1 MASQVAEG
9 GPGSEATHPFNR
21 WVPVPLRVGG
31 SPCGRTLGP
40 REGAGHRH
48 EGPPCVWRGEGTG
61 AGAGPSPGTDRLSC
75 RARSVTRRPLGDL
88 AGEAEAALWLLLATS
103 RGKTLASPRRFGV
116 FHCVSWDSFT
126 SFDYGKTGRS
136 QIRRLPERE
145 VSPLRGGD
153 APQLSGKRVLETT
166 PSGLRAE
173 GADGGSSP
181 RQGRPLRDQRS
192 QRSGPWPKSS
202 EDSDTERMC
211 SGGRSPGGAVNGHQR
226 NKAGNRGEKP
236 LPRGAGRQPPLSGRR
251 VCRER
256 DPAGWGRSAVLSARK
271 PDGRDPEASGLVR
284 GSAAWYTV
292 CFAGG
297 GGGAHA
303 RMGAPRL
310 LSVPAPLPATVL
322 WVATHGA

>member
-1 MASQVAEG
+1 MCVA
-9 GPGSEATHPFNR
+9 
-21 WVPVPLRVGG
+21 
-31 SPCGRTLGP
+31 GR
-40 REGAGHRH
+40 RH
-48 EGPPCVWRGEGTG
+48 WGW
-61 AGAGPSPGTDRLSC
+61 AGPSPGTDRLSC
-75 RARSVTRRPLGDL
+75 RARSVTRHPLGDL

-192 QRSGPWPKSS
+192 PAFWTLAEEQRGL
-202 EDSDTERMC
+202 R
-211 SGGRSPGGAVNGHQR
+211 RSRDCAV
-226 NKAGNRGEKP
+226 
-236 LPRGAGRQPPLSGRR
+236 GAGPQ
-251 VCRER
+251 E
-256 DPAGWGRSAVLSARK
+256 
-271 PDGRDPEASGLVR
+271 GL
-284 GSAAWYTV
+284 
-292 CFAGG
+292 
-297 GGGAHA
+297 
-303 RMGAPRL
+303 
-310 LSVPAPLPATVL
+310 
-322 WVATHGA
+322 

>member
-9 GPGSEATHPFNR
+9 GPGSKATHPFNR

-145 VSPLRGGD
+145 VSLLRGGD
-153 APQLSGKRVLETT
+153 APQLSGKRVRETT

-192 QRSGPWPKSS
+192 PVFWTLAEEQRGLRHSR
-202 EDSDTERMC
+202 DC
-211 SGGRSPGGAVNGHQR
+211 AV
-226 NKAGNRGEKP
+226 
-236 LPRGAGRQPPLSGRR
+236 
-251 VCRER
+251 
-256 DPAGWGRSAVLSARK
+256 
-271 PDGRDPEASGLVR
+271 
-284 GSAAWYTV
+284 
-292 CFAGG
+292 GG
-297 GGGAHA
+297 GPQEG
-303 RMGAPRL
+303 L
-310 LSVPAPLPATVL
+310 
-322 WVATHGA
+322 